1 MCCAFRFVGMLF
13 ALTVPIFAQ
22 FTNIKINQY
31 SSEPEEMTI
40 AINPLQPENL
50 VAGSN
55 IDRYYYSFDGGLSW
69 TEDTLRSQYGVY
81 GDPCVV
87 FDGLGNTF
95 YAHLSAPPQ
104 GSWLD
109 RIVVQKSVDGG
120 KSWDAGVGIGL
131 NGAKDQDKE
140 WLAVDMTSSL
150 YKNNIYM
157 CWTEFDKY
165 GSSNPNDSTRI
176 LFSRSTDHGLSW
188 NPSVRISDS
197 GGNCLDGDSTVEG
210 AVPAVGP
217 NGEIYVSWAGPK
229 GILFDK
235 SLDGGQ
241 HFGKDIFV
249 TEQPGGWNF
258 DVPGINRCNG
268 LPVTLCD
275 VSDSDFRGR
284 VYVLWSD
291 QRNGAENTDVF
302 ICYSDDE
309 GESWSVPLQVNN
321 DSGKAQQFFPWA
333 TIDPVTGH
341 IYAVFYDRRN
351 YTDNQTDV
359 YLAKS
364 SDGGRTFRNYQISNT
379 PFIPDAGIFFGDYIN
394 ITALNGKIY
403 PIWMRLDTWDLS
415 AWIAIIEEPLLLEG
429 SPSVPPQT
437 IYLSQ
442 NYPNPF
448 GESRFRQTNSQTAI
462 RYTLRAAGHV
472 QLTVYTALGQTIRT
486 LVNKRQLPGQYSVA
500 FDATGLAS
508 GIYLYRLSTDA
519 GYSQIR
525 KMMVV
530 H

>member
-1 MCCAFRFVGMLF
+1 
-13 ALTVPIFAQ
+13 
-22 FTNIKINQY
+22 
-31 SSEPEEMTI
+31 
-40 AINPLQPENL
+40 
-50 VAGSN
+50 
-55 IDRYYYSFDGGLSW
+55 
-69 TEDTLRSQYGVY
+69 
-81 GDPCVV
+81 
-87 FDGLGNTF
+87 
-95 YAHLSAPPQ
+95 
-104 GSWLD
+104 
-109 RIVVQKSVDGG
+109 
-120 KSWDAGVGIGL
+120 
-131 NGAKDQDKE
+131 
-140 WLAVDMTSSL
+140 
-150 YKNNIYM
+150 
-157 CWTEFDKY
+157 
-165 GSSNPNDSTRI
+165 
-176 LFSRSTDHGLSW
+176 
-188 NPSVRISDS
+188 
-197 GGNCLDGDSTVEG
+197 
-210 AVPAVGP
+210 
-217 NGEIYVSWAGPK
+217 
-229 GILFDK
+229 
-235 SLDGGQ
+235 
-241 HFGKDIFV
+241 
-249 TEQPGGWNF
+249 
-258 DVPGINRCNG
+258 
-268 LPVTLCD
+268 
-275 VSDSDFRGR
+275 
-284 VYVLWSD
+284 
-291 QRNGAENTDVF
+291 
-302 ICYSDDE
+302 
-309 GESWSVPLQVNN
+309 
-321 DSGKAQQFFPWA
+321 
-333 TIDPVTGH
+333 
-341 IYAVFYDRRN
+341 
-351 YTDNQTDV
+351 V